1 MSVPIDRTREVGEV
15 ILDEVEK
22 VIIGK
27 RDVLE
32 LVLIGILADGHI
44 LLEDFPGLAKTLMA
58 RSFAQAIGIE
68 FNRIQFTPDL
78 LPADVTG
85 SSIYNQREGRFEFR
99 KGPIFTNLLL
109 GDEINRAPPKTQA
122 ALLEAMQERQ
132 VTVEDVT
139 YPLTPPFVVIATE
152 NPIEYEGTY
161 PLPEAQLDRFMIRA
175 GVGYPNPDEE
185 WAILQRRMERRTDEM
200 KLNRIVDGAGL
211 LAMQSAL
218 EEIHVSESI
227 GRYIIDLV
235 TATRNHPEVEVG
247 ASPRG
252 ALAVLKMARGH
263 ALLSR
268 RDFVTPEDV
277 KAVAEPA
284 LGHRMTLRPELWV
297 RRVTGSDIIRG
308 LLDEVPA
315 PRSAEG

>member
-1 MSVPIDRTREVGEV
+1 MSTSVDRTREVSGV
-15 ILDEVEK
+15 IIDEVEK
-22 VIIGK
+22 AIVGK

-32 LVLIGILADGHI
+32 LVLIAILADGHV

-58 RSFAQAIGIE
+58 RSFAQAIGME
-68 FNRIQFTPDL
+68 FSRIQFTPDL

-99 KGPIFTNLLL
+99 KGPIFANLIL

-139 YPLTPPFVVIATE
+139 YPLDPPFIVIATE

-161 PLPEAQLDRFMIRA
+161 PLPEAQLDRFMVRA
-175 GVGYPNPDEE
+175 GVGYPAPAEE
-185 WAILQRRMERRTDEM
+185 WEILKRRVERRTDEV

-211 LAMQSAL
+211 LVMQSAL
-218 EEIHVSESI
+218 EEIHVSDSI
-227 GRYIIDLV
+227 GHYVIDLV
-235 TATRNHPEVEVG
+235 TATRTHPEVEVG

-252 ALAVLKMARGH
+252 ALAIMKMARGH
-263 ALLSR
+263 ALLAR

-284 LGHRMTLRPELWV
+284 LAHRLTLRPELWV
-297 RRVTGSDIIRG
+297 RRVTGSDIVRS
-308 LLDEVPA
+308 LLDKVPA
-315 PRSAEG
+315 PRAGET

>member
-139 YPLTPPFVVIATE
+139 YPLTPPFIVIATE

-185 WAILQRRMERRTDEM
+185 WAILQRRMERRTDEV

-235 TATRNHPEVEVG
+235 SATRSHPEVEVG

-297 RRVTGSDIIRG
+297 RRVTGSDIIRA